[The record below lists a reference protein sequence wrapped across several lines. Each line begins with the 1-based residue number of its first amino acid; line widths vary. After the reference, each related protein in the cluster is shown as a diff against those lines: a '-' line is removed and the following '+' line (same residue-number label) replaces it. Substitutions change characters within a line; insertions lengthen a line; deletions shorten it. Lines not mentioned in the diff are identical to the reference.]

1 MQFINIKNYIIMARR
16 GGRLSKSTLFS
27 SSGYSG
33 GRKAASTSSGGSL
46 GRKSKFVSRRQR
58 YGDLRKAFGLSGG

>member
-1 MQFINIKNYIIMARR
+1 MAVIRTP
-16 GGRLSKSTLFS
+16 SST
-27 SSGYSG
+27 SGYRG

-58 YGDLRKAFGLSGG
+58 YYDMRKAFGMSGG